1 MKNLTLSNH
10 SYQTL
15 LAQFKRYLQHIN
27 YSQTTIYNAENYVK
41 EYLVYLSERKL
52 DFTVIG
58 DLKNYFDYLSKR
70 INHKFDGALSMASLH
85 KHRAMLKLF
94 YDFLER
100 TKELQQPVFPTLPKP
115 KSQPQ
120 ILTVAEIKELFNS
133 CDNTL
138 LGKRNKTVLA
148 LYYGLG
154 LRRKEG
160 VDLKITEVD
169 FGKEEILVASSKTA
183 KQRIVPM
190 SDHVKDILED
200 YIFNVREKLVPKN
213 KNAGAVLVTE
223 QGKNVSV
230 NTVAYILNKQ
240 LKQTKIKKKV
250 SLHTLRHS
258 IATHFL
264 EAGMTLENIA
274 LFLGHKSLDSTQI
287 YTHIVESENEKNA
300 EL

>member
-1 MKNLTLSNH
+1 MKKLDLNH
-10 SYQTL
+10 IKNKESLQ
-15 LAQFKRYLQHIN
+15 AFKRHLQHVN

-41 EYLVYLSERKL
+41 EYLVYVQEKDL
-52 DFTVIG
+52 
-58 DLKNYFDYLSKR
+58 DLKMIKDLKGYFDYLSKR
-70 INHKFDGALSMASLH
+70 VNHKFEGALSMASLH

-100 TKELQQPVFPTLPKP
+100 VKEIPSPVFPTLPKP
-115 KSQPQ
+115 KSRPQ
-120 ILTVAEIKELFNS
+120 ILTIQEVKQLFDS

-138 LGKRNKTVLA
+138 LGKRNKTVLV

-160 VDLKITEVD
+160 VDLKLTDVD
-169 FGKEEILVASSKTA
+169 FSKEEILVANSKTA

-190 SDHVKDILED
+190 SEHVKEILED
-200 YIFNVREKLVPKN
+200 YVFNVREKLVPSGMN
-213 KNAGAVLVTE
+213 SGSVLVTE
-223 QGKNVSV
+223 KGRPMSV
-230 NTVAYILNKQ
+230 NTVAYILSKQ

-264 EAGMTLENIA
+264 NSGMSLENIA

-287 YTHIVESENEKNA
+287 YTHLTEIKNDKR
-300 EL
+300 